1 FYLWGTD
8 LYGVGTG
15 VGVNINIQP
24 SANTP
29 IPGAIY
35 DTLGNDSL
43 IGGDEDNIF
52 FYTGGKDVLQE
63 VGGIDVLRFSNG
75 ITFNQVGS
83 GLMKSG
89 NDLILKVNGSSA
101 NQVTLKNY
109 FLAGNNLVETIDFE
123 TGGQLTAEQIFGAFG
138 LTIPTTGG
146 GTQPANPVGDT
157 IYSYTAGELTINEQ
171 SGTDKVIFKNG
182 ITFSQ
187 VGNYLSKSGDDLVL
201 KINGSNTNKVTV
213 KNFFLAGNSLVE
225 NFEFE
230 TGGALTAQ
238 QIFDAFGLTLPST
251 GGSGNQGSSEVVG
264 DTTYNYTSGALTITE
279 QSGNDKVIFKNGITF
294 NQVGSYLTKSG
305 DDLILKVNG
314 SNTNKVTVK
323 NFFLAG
329 EYLVETFQFE
339 TGGQ

>member
-1 FYLWGTD
+1 
-8 LYGVGTG
+8 
-15 VGVNINIQP
+15 
-24 SANTP
+24 
-29 IPGAIY
+29 
-35 DTLGNDSL
+35 
-43 IGGDEDNIF
+43 
-52 FYTGGKDVLQE
+52 
-63 VGGIDVLRFSNG
+63 
-75 ITFNQVGS
+75 
-83 GLMKSG
+83 M
-89 NDLILKVNGSSA
+89 
-101 NQVTLKNY
+101 
-109 FLAGNNLVETIDFE
+109 
-123 TGGQLTAEQIFGAFG
+123 
-138 LTIPTTGG
+138 
-146 GTQPANPVGDT
+146 
-157 IYSYTAGELTINEQ
+157 TINEQ

-323 NFFLAG
+323 ISSW
-329 EYLVETFQFE
+329 LVSIWLRHSSLRLEDKLLLSRFWGIWNHHATAKCASKHS
-339 TGGQ
+339 T